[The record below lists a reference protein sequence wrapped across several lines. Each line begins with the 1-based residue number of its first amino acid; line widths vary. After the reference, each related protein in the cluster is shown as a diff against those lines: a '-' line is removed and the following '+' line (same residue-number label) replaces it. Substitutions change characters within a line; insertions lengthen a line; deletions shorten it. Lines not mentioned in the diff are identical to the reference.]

1 MGARRLHRRAGA
13 APPSLPPGCASA
25 IRFAVNTSLVLTLL
39 GSDRPGLVET
49 VAKVVH
55 AHDGNWLE
63 SRMARLANKFAGL
76 LLVSV
81 PEGRAEALIAALGE
95 LRSSGLSIVVE
106 RADATPNDASRTCWR
121 LDLEGQDRPGIVS
134 QVSRILA
141 GLGVSV
147 DELSTAWRDAPMA
160 GGTLFTA
167 RAELHLPANVSGADV
182 QKALEAIAQD
192 LMVEIAI
199 AGEPSPS

>member
-1 MGARRLHRRAGA
+1 L
-13 APPSLPPGCASA
+13 
-25 IRFAVNTSLVLTLL
+25 NTSLVLTLL
-39 GSDRPGLVET
+39 GSDRPGLVEA

-55 AHDGNWLE
+55 AHEGNWLE
-63 SRMARLANKFAGL
+63 SRMSRLANKFAGV

-81 PEGRAEALIAALGE
+81 PEGRADGLIAELGE
-95 LRSSGLSIVVE
+95 LRSSGLSIMVE
-106 RADATPNDASRTCWR
+106 RADTPAEEAPRSRWR

-147 DELSTAWRDAPMA
+147 DELATAWRDAPMA

-167 RAELHLPANVSGADV
+167 RAELHLPPNVRSADV

-199 AGEPSPS
+199 ADKPSS

>member
-1 MGARRLHRRAGA
+1 MTARPRRPALA
-13 APPSLPPGCASA
+13 APSRLCDGC
-25 IRFAVNTSLVLTLL
+25 RVNTSLVLTLL
-39 GSDRPGLVET
+39 GSDRPGLVEA

-81 PEGRAEALIAALGE
+81 PEGRADALVAALAE
-95 LRSSGLSIVVE
+95 LKSTGLTIVVE
-106 RADATPNDASRTCWR
+106 RADDTPRRDARSRYS

-147 DELSTAWRDAPMA
+147 DELSTEWREAPMA
-160 GGTLFTA
+160 GGTLFSA
-167 RAELHLPANVSGADV
+167 RAELHLPANVTSGDV

-192 LMVEIAI
+192 LMVEIAV
-199 AGEPSPS
+199 AADPS

>member
-1 MGARRLHRRAGA
+1 MQ
-13 APPSLPPGCASA
+13 
-25 IRFAVNTSLVLTLL
+25 TSLVLTLL
-39 GSDRPGLVET
+39 GSDRPGLVEA

-55 AHDGNWLE
+55 AHEGNWLE

-76 LLVSV
+76 LLVAV
-81 PEGRAEALIAALGE
+81 PEARAEALIAALGE

-106 RADATPNDASRTCWR
+106 RADAPPSDAARTSWR

-147 DELSTAWRDAPMA
+147 DELSTEWRDAPMA
-160 GGTLFTA
+160 GGTLFVA
-167 RAELHLPANVSGADV
+167 RAELHLPKNVSGADV

-192 LMVEIAI
+192 LMVEIAV
-199 AGEPSPS
+199 AGEPST